1 MVGNKNSIQSVL
13 FYLTPAVNVL
23 CFSTKY
29 TKNFKDLR
37 CSLDIIF
44 DIEVDLT
51 VGVLGELLLICFHHG
66 MSAVFVFSNPV

>member
-1 MVGNKNSIQSVL
+1 M
-13 FYLTPAVNVL
+13 NVL